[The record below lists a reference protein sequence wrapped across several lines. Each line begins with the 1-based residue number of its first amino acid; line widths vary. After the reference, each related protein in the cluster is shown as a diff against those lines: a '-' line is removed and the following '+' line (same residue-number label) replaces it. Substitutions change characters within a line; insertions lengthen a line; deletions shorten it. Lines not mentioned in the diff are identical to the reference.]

1 MARWAKHDRS
11 ARQQPEKVRHKNGP
25 ARTGSCLGPARHD
38 GRTGPGPHPRHG
50 GPARAR
56 PEKWAGPT
64 LARPT
69 RANPI
74 YKLANPNL
82 ILFFSSHPSSSTVGG
97 RRFLSLSAFP
107 HAGPTSL
114 LTPLPLSLP
123 TSPAN
128 AAGSLLPYWEPR
140 RQLEPHLSQGPR
152 RPQLPRGRRGTVAPG
167 LQHQGTTRLGSGLPR
182 GRRRVRLLAARSSR
196 RPSSLPD
203 FLDRFCAGFEF
214 DTGVYSYV
222 M

>member
-1 MARWAKHDRS
+1 MGRHGNSPKKSGTRTARHGQDRAS
-11 ARQQPEKVRHKNGP
+11 GRPGTMVGPGLGRTLGTVARHGHGPKNGP
-25 ARTGSCLGPARHD
+25 ARRW
-38 GRTGPGPHPRHG
+38 PGL
-50 GPARAR
+50 
-56 PEKWAGPT
+56 PEQT
-64 LARPT
+64 LYINLQT
-69 RANPI
+69 
-74 YKLANPNL
+74 L
-82 ILFFSSHPSSSTVGG
+82 ILSFLFLPSLQLNSRRPPFSLPLGLSS
-97 RRFLSLSAFP
+97 RWP
-107 HAGPTSL
+107 D
-114 LTPLPLSLP
+114 LPANTAASLSLP